1 MVEAKR
7 QTLRGGDILRRLI
20 FNVSGQKIETNS
32 NCNIDNIVAGSEG
45 YLMAKFMFYGNSWK
59 SLKKAARFVGE
70 DGVEHAAL
78 LDTNDTCVVPA
89 EVLDGAY
96 FKVGAMGDTDEQ
108 QIVTDWV
115 TIKQEA
121 V

>member
-1 MVEAKR
+1 M
-7 QTLRGGDILRRLI
+7 RRLI

-32 NCNIDNIVAGSEG
+32 NCDVDNIVAGSEG

-59 SLKKAARFVGE
+59 GFKKAARFVGE

-96 FKVGAMGDTDEQ
+96 FKVGAMGAMGATDDQ
-108 QIVTDWV
+108 QIVTSWV
-115 TIKQEA
+115 TIDMFRQSPIFPTA
-121 V
+121 